1 MKTAYFNKF
10 LPLDSPEPL
19 QIEQYYKW
27 FRFAVTQWISVAQ
40 VRAIHRIHK
49 AIELDKVRNIVA
61 IYLCSHHDRNHIL
74 NFFYIIP
81 IELRQSCFHYKD

>member
-10 LPLDSPEPL
+10 LPLDSPEQL

-61 IYLCSHHDRNHIL
+61 MYLCSHHDRNHIL
-74 NFFYIIP
+74 NFVYIIP
-81 IELRQSCFHYKD
+81 IELRQSCFH